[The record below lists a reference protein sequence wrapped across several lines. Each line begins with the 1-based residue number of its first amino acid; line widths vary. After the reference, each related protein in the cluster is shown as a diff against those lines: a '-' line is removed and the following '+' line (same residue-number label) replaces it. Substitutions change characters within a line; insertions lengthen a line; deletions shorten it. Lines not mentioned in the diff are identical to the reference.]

1 MRSGRP
7 SVSWHRQSTS
17 AKWSLINNN
26 SSPGSRIRGD
36 ASYLITGGL
45 GALGLHFARWLAE
58 QGARHLV
65 LLGRRPGGQAA
76 QEVINQLKASGVSV
90 SVAHG
95 DVSIKGDLQRVFEEI
110 AAMPPLKGIIHAA
123 GLVDD
128 GMLRNL
134 NKERFVSVMAPK
146 TSGSWLLHVL
156 TQSIDLDFFVMCS
169 AGAALFGSPGQGN
182 YAAANAFMDALAHFR
197 HSLDLPAL
205 SINWGP
211 WSNGGMTEA
220 LRGRDRQRWKSQGM
234 GMIEPHQGIEA
245 LRQALD
251 LGIPQVAVLP
261 INWPIFFQKFAAGE
275 EPPFLSKI
283 ARSECSKAPA
293 GPLAAQT
300 DESDDFLKRLSQVP
314 PEDLRDLLMDHVRD
328 QAISVLG
335 LRPSVKLSFDEGL
348 TDLGMDSLM
357 AVEFSNRLK
366 RTLGHYLPSTL
377 AFEYPNI
384 RALADYL
391 AQDVLKLA
399 TGASKN
405 EPAQVP
411 NDARKTI
418 GVEVADLSE
427 SEVEQSLLQELNRTG
442 Y

>member
-1 MRSGRP
+1 
-7 SVSWHRQSTS
+7 
-17 AKWSLINNN
+17 
-26 SSPGSRIRGD
+26 
-36 ASYLITGGL
+36 
-45 GALGLHFARWLAE
+45 
-58 QGARHLV
+58 
-65 LLGRRPGGQAA
+65 
-76 QEVINQLKASGVSV
+76 
-90 SVAHG
+90 
-95 DVSIKGDLQRVFEEI
+95 
-110 AAMPPLKGIIHAA
+110 MPPLKGIIHAA

-134 NKERFVSVMAPK
+134 NQERFISVMAPK

-182 YAAANAFMDALAHFR
+182 YAAANAFMDALAHYR
-197 HSLDLPAL
+197 RSLGLPAL

-220 LRGRDRQRWKSQGM
+220 LSGRDRQRWKSQGM

-245 LRQALD
+245 LELALD
-251 LGIPQVAVLP
+251 LDIPQVAVLP

-275 EPPFLSKI
+275 EPPFLSEI
-283 ARSECSKAPA
+283 ARSERSQEPV
-293 GPLAAQT
+293 GPLAAQS
-300 DESDDFLKRLSQVP
+300 DESDDFLKRLSQVD
-314 PEDLRDLLMDHVRD
+314 PEDRRDLLMDHVRD

-335 LRPSVKLSFDEGL
+335 LRPSVELSFDEGL

-366 RTLGHYLPSTL
+366 RTLGHHLPSTL
-377 AFEYPNI
+377 AFEHPTI

-399 TGASKN
+399 TGGSKECAGTSAKRRPEN
-405 EPAQVP
+405 
-411 NDARKTI
+411 
-418 GVEVADLSE
+418 
-427 SEVEQSLLQELNRTG
+427 NRG
-442 Y
+442 RSG